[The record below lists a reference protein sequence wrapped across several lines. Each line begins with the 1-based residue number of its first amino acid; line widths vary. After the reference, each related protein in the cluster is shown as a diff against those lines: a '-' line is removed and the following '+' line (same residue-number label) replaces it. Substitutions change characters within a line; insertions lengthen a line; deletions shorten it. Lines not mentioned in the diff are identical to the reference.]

1 MIRVL
6 LADDDE
12 LVRAG
17 MSMII
22 ENTDDVTVVGEA
34 STGRDAVTETV
45 RLSPDVVLMD
55 VQMPDGDGIAATREI
70 TTDPDSDAKV
80 IIVTTF
86 ELDEYVFESLNA
98 GASGYLLKRT
108 RPAEL
113 IEGIHLVA
121 DGDGLLSPSITRRLI
136 EKFAEYPKRDTT
148 AHNDELDR
156 LTEREREVLGCVAR
170 GRNNAEIARRTPHQR
185 IDRQDPRQASPDEAQ
200 PPRSRPRSRV
210 RVRSWT
216 RHARLKHLI
225 GSTTGN
231 RVPR

>member
-17 MSMII
+17 ISMII

-34 STGRDAVTETV
+34 STGSDAVAETW

-70 TTDPDSDAKV
+70 TADPKSDTKV

-113 IEGIHLVA
+113 IEGIRLVA
-121 DGDGLLSPSITRRLI
+121 DGDGLLSPSVTRRLI
-136 EKFAEYPKRDTT
+136 ERFAEYPDPATT
-148 AHNDELDR
+148 AHDDDLDR
-156 LTEREREVLGCVAR
+156 LTDREREVLGCVAR
-170 GRNNAEIARRTPHQR
+170 GRNNAEIADELHISESTAKTHVKRVLMKLDLRDRVHAVVFAYEAGLVTPG
-185 IDRQDPRQASPDEAQ
+185 S
-200 PPRSRPRSRV
+200 
-210 RVRSWT
+210 
-216 RHARLKHLI
+216 HA
-225 GSTTGN
+225 
-231 RVPR
+231 